1 MLAYTVNK
9 GVVIRDTYSIKS
21 IILRYLTVEMKKHF
35 VMNSTI
41 VKNLVI
47 FLVINFAALAL
58 GGLATSA
65 AVNGE
70 WYQTVNKAPWT
81 PPGWV
86 FGAAWTTIMVCFSIF
101 MAYAWE
107 AVEDK
112 KKLATLFGIQ
122 WVLNVSWNPIFFV
135 LHYVLFGLAIISC
148 LTALVGYFL
157 FGYRPI
163 MKGKALLIL
172 PYFVWLLIAT
182 SLNLY
187 IFLYN

>member
-1 MLAYTVNK
+1 MKTH
-9 GVVIRDTYSIKS
+9 
-21 IILRYLTVEMKKHF
+21 LR
-35 VMNSTI
+35 MNSTT

-47 FLVINFAALAL
+47 FLVLNFAALAL
-58 GGLATSA
+58 GGLATST

-70 WYQTVNKAPWT
+70 WYLAVNKAPWT

-86 FGAAWTTIMVCFSIF
+86 FGASWTAIMICFSVF

-107 AVEDK
+107 AVVDK
-112 KKLATLFGIQ
+112 KKLAILFSLQ
-122 WVLNVSWNPIFFV
+122 WILNVSWNPIFFV
-135 LHYVLFGLAIISC
+135 YHYVLFGLIVISA
-148 LTALVGYFL
+148 LTVLVGYFL

-163 MKGKALLIL
+163 LKGKVFLML

-187 IFLYN
+187 IFIYN

>member
-1 MLAYTVNK
+1 
-9 GVVIRDTYSIKS
+9 
-21 IILRYLTVEMKKHF
+21 
-35 VMNSTI
+35 MNSTI
-41 VKNLVI
+41 IKNLVL

-58 GGLATSA
+58 GGLATNA
-65 AVNGE
+65 AVHEE
-70 WYQTVNKAPWT
+70 WYLTVNKAPWT

-86 FGAAWTTIMVCFSIF
+86 FGAMWTTIMICFSIF

-107 AVEDK
+107 AVLDK

-135 LHYVLFGLAIISC
+135 AHYVLFGLIVISS
-148 LTALVGYFL
+148 LTVLIGYFL
-157 FGYRPI
+157 FAYRPTL
-163 MKGKALLIL
+163 KGKAFLML

-187 IFLYN
+187 ILLYN

>member
-1 MLAYTVNK
+1 
-9 GVVIRDTYSIKS
+9 
-21 IILRYLTVEMKKHF
+21 
-35 VMNSTI
+35 MNSAI

-70 WYQTVNKAPWT
+70 WYQAVNKAPWT

-86 FGAAWTTIMVCFSIF
+86 FGAAWTTIMICFSIF

-107 AVEDK
+107 AEVDK
-112 KKLATLFGIQ
+112 KKLAALFGIQ

-135 LHYVLFGLAIISC
+135 AHYVFFGLIVISF
-148 LTALVGYFL
+148 LTVLVGYFL
-157 FGYRPI
+157 FGYRQTL
-163 MKGKALLIL
+163 KGKAFFML